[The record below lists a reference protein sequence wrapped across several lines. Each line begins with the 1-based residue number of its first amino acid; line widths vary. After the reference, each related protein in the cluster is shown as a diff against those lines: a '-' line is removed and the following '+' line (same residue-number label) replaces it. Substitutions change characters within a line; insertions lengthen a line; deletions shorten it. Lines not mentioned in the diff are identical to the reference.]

1 MARRDSHCI
10 ILNYITR
17 AIMTGR
23 FSPAPSRYFLP
34 GLCILVCLLW
44 IFSGL
49 VGHEP
54 WKPDEA
60 YSFGMVLSYI
70 EGANWVIPTI
80 ADVPFMEKP
89 PFFYILASFSAQLFY
104 PWLEYPDG
112 ARLTN
117 SLFLIITLVTLGL
130 ASRQIYQKE
139 NKHQFPFLS
148 ILFFI
153 SCFGLVYRTHLM
165 ITDVALLCGFSMSL
179 YGLSLIRSRMF
190 LGAFFLGTGV
200 GLGFM
205 TKGILAPGIIG
216 SICLSLLMHPDYRKK
231 QIILSYILALLWSAP
246 WLLIWPIA
254 LYRESNELFWLWFW
268 DNNLARFLGA
278 TELGP
283 DAEKGFYFKLLPW
296 YALPVLPFT
305 LVYWWHTSKHLAYRH
320 IFLTIVVLLS
330 VILIASPYH
339 RFYAIPLVIAL
350 LAMARNLRHERDR
363 FIVPI
368 HFFAITLGVLSLS
381 STARELYALPLLL
394 PLSLMATD
402 YFSDNRPHF
411 DKLLNWLGIIVMSGI
426 ILFLWLIWLA
436 LLWPEF
442 PGLGALL
449 QQRQP
454 SFVNVVSY
462 GPLGLALFTSIFWIF
477 ITRLGYFTYKPVL
490 SWSAGITA
498 AWCLLSTVLL
508 PYIDYG
514 MSYKDMILSLK
525 SKLPSQY
532 NCIASYNLVE
542 AYPALMHY
550 YINEKMYEITDQSRQ
565 RDCDLMLLRS
575 KHANR
580 LSEDWIEV
588 WHGNRPGDKS
598 VFSLYSKKSPAG

>member
-1 MARRDSHCI
+1 
-10 ILNYITR
+10 
-17 AIMTGR
+17 MTGR
-23 FSPAPSRYFLP
+23 LSTAASRYFFS
-34 GLCILVCLLW
+34 GWCILICLLW
-44 IFSGL
+44 VFSGL

-60 YSFGMVLSYI
+60 YSFGMVLSNI
-70 EGANWVIPTI
+70 EGGNWVIPTI

-89 PFFYILASFSAQLFY
+89 PFFYVLASFSAQLFY

-130 ASRQIYQKE
+130 ASRQLYPKE
-139 NKHQFPFLS
+139 TRHQFPFVS
-148 ILFFI
+148 ILLFI

-179 YGLSLIRSRMF
+179 YGLSLMRRRMF
-190 LGAFFLGTGV
+190 LAAFFLGTGV

-231 QIILSYILALLWSAP
+231 QVILSYVLAALWSAP

-254 LYRESNELFWLWFW
+254 LYMESDELFRLWFW
-268 DNNLARFLGA
+268 DNNLARFLGGG
-278 TELGP
+278 ELGP
-283 DAEKGFYFKLLPW
+283 GAEKGFYFRLLPW
-296 YALPVLPFT
+296 YAMPALPFT
-305 LVYWWHTSKHLAYRH
+305 LMYWWHKSRCLSNRQVFF
-320 IFLTIVVLLS
+320 IIVLLLS
-330 VILIASPYH
+330 LILIVSPFH
-339 RFYAIPLVIAL
+339 RFYAMPSVIAL
-350 LAMARNLRHERDR
+350 LVMARNLRHENER
-363 FIVPI
+363 FIVPL

-402 YFSDNRPHF
+402 YFAESRPSF
-411 DKLLNWLGIIVMSGI
+411 DKALNWLAVMVMGGA

-436 LLWPEF
+436 LLWPEL
-442 PGLGALL
+442 PVIGPLL

-454 SFVNVVSY
+454 GFVHVVSY
-462 GPLGLALFTSIFWIF
+462 GSLCIALLAVIFWIY
-477 ITRLGYFTYKPVL
+477 ITRLDYFTFKPVL
-490 SWSAGITA
+490 SWSAGVTA
-498 AWCLLSTVLL
+498 AWCLLSTILL

-514 MSYKDMILSLK
+514 MSYKDMMLSLK
-525 SKLPSQY
+525 NKLPAQY
-532 NCIASYNLVE
+532 DCIASYKLVE

-550 YINEKMYEITDQSRQ
+550 YLDEKMYEITDQSR
-565 RDCDLMLLRS
+565 RRNCDLMLLRNR
-575 KHANR
+575 HANR
-580 LSEDWIEV
+580 LSQGWIEV
-588 WHGNRPGDKS
+588 WHGSRPGDKQ
-598 VFSLYSKKSPAG
+598 VFSLYAKDNPEAYLDLDRKKGDP